1 MNRVFFV
8 IGSVMAG
15 LAVAASAYG
24 AHAGGSLNME
34 QVIWIEKAARFQIY
48 HSLALICVS
57 FAISHWPHTRLFH
70 AAGWFFLVGIICFS
84 GSLYL
89 LVFSGINSAY
99 MIPVGGLAFIIGW
112 GLMAFAGLFLNPA
125 DEL

>member
-8 IGSVMAG
+8 TGSIMAG

-24 AHAGGSLNME
+24 AHAGATLNPQ

-48 HSLALICVS
+48 HSVALICVS
-57 FAISHWPHTRLFH
+57 FAIYHWPETRLLH
-70 AAGWFFLVGIICFS
+70 ITGWLFLVGIICFS

-89 LVFSGINSAY
+89 MAFSGINPGY
-99 MIPVGGLAFIIGW
+99 MIPAGGLAFILGW
-112 GLMAFAGLFLNPA
+112 GLMAFAGVFLNPT
-125 DEL
+125 DKS